1 MNDCNAMHRQAL
13 QNAPRAPARTAD
25 PELDDEATRSI
36 RPDSDARGKGV
47 RAARA
52 GECEVPGGLPVTAG

>member
-13 QNAPRAPARTAD
+13 QNASRAPARTAD

-36 RPDSDARGKGV
+36 RPDSDARGKGSY
-47 RAARA
+47 ARHELVSA
-52 GECEVPGGLPVTAG
+52 RFREACP